1 MIITQNPKPMTNA
14 MPVTD
19 HVESLFGLQVPRSI
33 PCAPQRH
40 REHKGRTEK
49 SMNEALNKLSYEVI
63 GAALEVHC
71 MLGPGLL
78 ESSYRK
84 CLYRELFI
92 RHIPFRKEWPLPLNY
107 KGLRLDCGYRM
118 DVVVARQI
126 VVEVKSVEALAPIHE
141 AQLLTYLKIGGY
153 RLGLLMNFNVVVLK
167 DGIRRKILG
176 YDN

>member
-63 GAALEVHC
+63 GAALEVHAC
-71 MLGPGLL
+71 
-78 ESSYRK
+78 
-84 CLYRELFI
+84 
-92 RHIPFRKEWPLPLNY
+92 
-107 KGLRLDCGYRM
+107 
-118 DVVVARQI
+118 
-126 VVEVKSVEALAPIHE
+126 
-141 AQLLTYLKIGGY
+141 
-153 RLGLLMNFNVVVLK
+153 
-167 DGIRRKILG
+167 
-176 YDN
+176 

>member
-1 MIITQNPKPMTNA
+1 MTKVGAMTNYLSST
-14 MPVTD
+14 VR
-19 HVESLFGLQVPRSI
+19 EEIPRTFNCS
-33 PCAPQRH
+33 PQRH

-63 GAALEVHC
+63 GAALEVHR

-92 RHIPFRKEWPLPLNY
+92 RHMPFQKEWPLPLNY

-153 RLGLLMNFNVVVLK
+153 RLGLLMNFNVLVLK
-167 DGIRRKILG
+167 NGIRRKILG
-176 YDN
+176 YE

>member
-1 MIITQNPKPMTNA
+1 MTNA

-19 HVESLFGLQVPRSI
+19 HVESLFRLQAPPFI

-63 GAALEVHC
+63 GAALEVHR

-92 RHIPFRKEWPLPLNY
+92 RHIPFQKELPLPLNY

-118 DVVVARQI
+118 DVVVARKI

-153 RLGLLMNFNVVVLK
+153 RLGLLMNFNVLVLK

-176 YDN
+176 HDD

>member
-1 MIITQNPKPMTNA
+1 
-14 MPVTD
+14 
-19 HVESLFGLQVPRSI
+19 
-33 PCAPQRH
+33 
-40 REHKGRTEK
+40 
-49 SMNEALNKLSYEVI
+49 
-63 GAALEVHC
+63 
-71 MLGPGLL
+71 
-78 ESSYRK
+78 
-84 CLYRELFI
+84 
-92 RHIPFRKEWPLPLNY
+92 
-107 KGLRLDCGYRM
+107 M

>member
-1 MIITQNPKPMTNA
+1 MTKVAAMTNYLSS
-14 MPVTD
+14 TFQG
-19 HVESLFGLQVPRSI
+19 EIPRTFNCS
-33 PCAPQRH
+33 PQRH

-49 SMNEALNKLSYEVI
+49 RMNEALNKLSYELI
-63 GAALEVHC
+63 GAALEVHRV
-71 MLGPGLL
+71 LGPGLL

-84 CLYRELFI
+84 CLYGELFI
-92 RHIPFRKEWPLPLNY
+92 RHIPFQREWPLPLDY

-141 AQLLTYLKIGGY
+141 AQLLTYLKVGGY
-153 RLGLLMNFNVVVLK
+153 RLGLLMNFNVLVLK